1 MLHGLKRSEDDSYT
15 YVIDMPSSPY
25 HVRSNVLYPVPSI
38 SANSFKA

>member
-1 MLHGLKRSEDDSYT
+1 MLHGLRRWEDDSYT

-38 SANSFKA
+38 STYSLKA